1 MCFLGLR
8 NNGTGSKHTA
18 GLPRELHHT
27 EAFADMAPT
36 GLMEYKISGTVNA
49 FSTFYSPLT

>member
-8 NNGTGSKHTA
+8 NNGTGWNHTA

-36 GLMEYKISGTVNA
+36 GLMEYGISGTVDA
-49 FSTFYSPLT
+49 FSTFYSLLT

>member
-8 NNGTGSKHTA
+8 NNGTGWNHTA
-18 GLPRELHHT
+18 GLLGELHHT

-36 GLMEYKISGTVNA
+36 GLMEYGISGTVDA
-49 FSTFYSPLT
+49 FSTFYSLLT